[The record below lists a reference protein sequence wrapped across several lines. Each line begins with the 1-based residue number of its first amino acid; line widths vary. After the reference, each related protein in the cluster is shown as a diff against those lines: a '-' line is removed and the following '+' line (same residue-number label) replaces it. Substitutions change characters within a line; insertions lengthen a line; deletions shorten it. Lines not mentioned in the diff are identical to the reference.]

1 MHHTVKITIPDQLYR
16 HVAQTAEAMRQTVD
30 QVLSEHVIET
40 FQPFPSLHVSANRS
54 VMLREVNAYEAM
66 HPELVKQFL
75 GQFVAIY
82 QGKLVDHDVDED
94 SLMKR
99 RQRDYA
105 SKVVLVRRVES
116 EASREL
122 VLRSPRLVA

>member
-1 MHHTVKITIPDQLYR
+1 MWSR
-16 HVAQTAEAMRQTVD
+16 
-30 QVLSEHVIET
+30 
-40 FQPFPSLHVSANRS
+40 PFNPSQHFILAPIARS
-54 VMLREVNAYEAM
+54 LREVNAYEAL

-82 QGKLVDHDVDED
+82 QGELVDHDADED
-94 SLMKR
+94 ALMKR

-105 SKVVLVRRVES
+105 GKVVLVRRVEI

-122 VLRSPRLVA
+122 VTEISQ